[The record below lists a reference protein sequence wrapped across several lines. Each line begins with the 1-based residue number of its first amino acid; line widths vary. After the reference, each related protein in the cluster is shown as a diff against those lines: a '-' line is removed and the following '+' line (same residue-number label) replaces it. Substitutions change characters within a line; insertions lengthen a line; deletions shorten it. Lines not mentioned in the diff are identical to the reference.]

1 MNGIM
6 SDEERRLEF
15 LETELGRSID
25 EADMYLR
32 RLDAE
37 IRAWEPAV
45 YPGSDFFKRQLFA
58 HYAKVQV
65 AIDLAKDLVL
75 RDPGVVQ

>member
-1 MNGIM
+1 MTGVM
-6 SDEERRLEF
+6 SDEEWRLHF

-45 YPGSDFFKRQLFA
+45 PPGSDFFKRQLLA
-58 HYAKVQV
+58 HYAKVRV
-65 AIDLAKDLVL
+65 AIDLAQDLVS
-75 RDPGVVQ
+75 RDPGTVQ

>member
-1 MNGIM
+1 M
-6 SDEERRLEF
+6 SDEEGRLHF

-37 IRAWEPAV
+37 IRGWEPAV
-45 YPGSDFFKRQLFA
+45 PPGSDFFKRQLLA
-58 HYAKVQV
+58 HYAKVRV
-65 AIDLAKDLVL
+65 AVDLAKDLTL
-75 RDPGVVQ
+75 RDPRVVQ